1 MKNIFMFVSFF
12 VLFACSIN
20 AEVVTKTVTKT
31 STGEGHGL
39 SREEAVNNAIV
50 EAIGKMSGVSI
61 SSIKKSNVLSVNS
74 NSGSDMV
81 DSYSERIS
89 KATKGKADSYEINDV
104 YQDGSGN
111 WVAKVTIKNSKT
123 TKSYKAPGLDNK
135 QRRSLAVFNASDGD
149 ARGLGE
155 NLKTHI
161 ITNLTKSRKFNI
173 LDRDNGGYYEMEK
186 ALIKSSN
193 ANSDEI
199 YKLKNVLGSDYLMIF
214 DIKAAQARTKHSNLT
229 GQNITKAEFA
239 VDYQVILFATREVKY
254 SNTLTMSVSV
264 KDDLKSNEE
273 AYKKIADKITSDIL
287 NAIYPLK
294 IASVNGKEVVFTQNL
309 NVGERFEC
317 FSQGKA
323 LKDSYTK
330 QGTNDMRVES
340 KVGEVEITRVTPK
353 LSYAKI
359 IDGQMKEGYICR
371 PLGGGSGSGYSEG
384 RDANYQLNDGGGVN
398 LGF

>member
-1 MKNIFMFVSFF
+1 MKKILFLFF
-12 VLFACSIN
+12 LLFSLSYS
-20 AEVVTKTVTKT
+20 EVVTHTSTKT
-31 STGEGHGL
+31 AQGKGTGTTY
-39 SREEAVNNAIV
+39 EEAVNKALI
-50 EAIGKMSGVSI
+50 EAISKMNGA
-61 SSIKKSNVLSVNS
+61 KMNS
-74 NSGSDMV
+74 NIFMGTNSVQHNKDRDFTKFYSDQ
-81 DSYSERIS
+81 IS
-89 KATKGKADSYEINDV
+89 KQTGGKFDTYDVISESQSGGSYVVVVE
-104 YQDGSGN
+104 
-111 WVAKVTIKNSKT
+111 IKNSKT

-135 QRRSLAVFNASDGD
+135 QRRSLAVFNASYGD
-149 ARGLGE
+149 TRGLGE

-161 ITNLTKSRKFNI
+161 ISNLTKSRKFNI

-214 DIKAAQARTKHSNLT
+214 DIKAAQARTKQSNLT

-294 IASVNGKEVVFTQNL
+294 IANINGQEVVFTQNL

-330 QGTNDMRVES
+330 QSTSDMRVETRA
-340 KVGEVEITRVTPK
+340 GQVEITRADPK

-371 PLGGGSGSGYSEG
+371 PLGGGSGPGYSEG

>member
-1 MKNIFMFVSFF
+1 MKKYLFIFAF
-12 VLFACSIN
+12 LACALN
-20 AEVVTKTVTKT
+20 AEVVTHTSTKT
-31 STGEGHGL
+31 AMGEGHGL
-39 SREEAVNNAIV
+39 TREEAINNAII
-50 EAIGKMSGVSI
+50 EAIGKINGVNI
-61 SSIKKSNVLSVNS
+61 NSIKKSNTQAISD
-74 NSGSDMV
+74 NSGSNIV
-81 DSYSERIS
+81 DAYKNDIS
-89 KATKGKADSYEINDV
+89 KATKGRADSYEIISTN
-104 YQDGSGN
+104 QDSTGK
-111 WVAKVTIKNSKT
+111 WAAVVEIKNSKT

-135 QRRSLAVFNASDGD
+135 QRRSLAVFNASYGD
-149 ARGLGE
+149 TRGLGE

-161 ITNLTKSRKFNI
+161 ISNLTKSRKFNI

-186 ALIKSSN
+186 ALIDSGDTKR
-193 ANSDEI
+193 DEI

-214 DIKAAQARTKHSNLT
+214 DIKAAQARTKQSNLT

-330 QGTNDMRVES
+330 QSTGDMRVES
-340 KVGEVEITRVTPK
+340 KVGEVEITRADPK

>member
-1 MKNIFMFVSFF
+1 MKKYLFIFAF
-12 VLFACSIN
+12 LACALN
-20 AEVVTKTVTKT
+20 AELVTHISTKTAM
-31 STGEGHGL
+31 GEGYGL
-39 SREEAVNNAIV
+39 TREEAINNAIV
-50 EAIGKMSGVSI
+50 EAVGKISGVNI
-61 SSIKKSNVLSVNS
+61 NSIKKSNTQAISD
-74 NSGSDMV
+74 NSGSNIV
-81 DSYSERIS
+81 DAYSNDIS
-89 KATKGKADSYEINDV
+89 KATKGRADSYEIISTN
-104 YQDGSGN
+104 QDSTGK
-111 WVAKVTIKNSKT
+111 WVAVVEIKNSKT

-135 QRRSLAVFNASDGD
+135 QRRSLAVFNASYGD
-149 ARGLGE
+149 TRGLGE

-161 ITNLTKSRKFNI
+161 ISNLTKSRKFNI

-214 DIKAAQARTKHSNLT
+214 DIKAAQARTKQSNLT

-264 KDDLKSNEE
+264 KDDIKSNEM
-273 AYKKIADKITSDIL
+273 AFKKIADKITSDIL

-294 IASVNGKEVVFTQNL
+294 IANINGKEVVFTQNL
-309 NVGERFEC
+309 SVGERFEC

-330 QGTNDMRVES
+330 QSTNDMRVES
-340 KVGEVEITRVTPK
+340 KVGEVEITRADPK

-371 PLGGGSGSGYSEG
+371 PLGGGSGPGYSEG

>member
-1 MKNIFMFVSFF
+1 MKKYLFIFAF
-12 VLFACSIN
+12 LACALN
-20 AEVVTKTVTKT
+20 AEVLTHIGTKTAM
-31 STGEGHGL
+31 GEGHGL
-39 SREEAVNNAIV
+39 TREEAINNAII
-50 EAIGKMSGVSI
+50 EAIGKINGVNI
-61 SSIKKSNVLSVNS
+61 NSIKKSNTQAQSD
-74 NSGSDMV
+74 NSGSNIV
-81 DSYSERIS
+81 DAYSNDIS
-89 KATKGKADSYEINDV
+89 KATKGRADSYEIISTN
-104 YQDGSGN
+104 QDNTGK
-111 WVAKVTIKNSKT
+111 WVAVVEIKNSKT

-135 QRRSLAVFNASDGD
+135 QRRSLAVFNASYGD
-149 ARGLGE
+149 TRGLGE

-161 ITNLTKSRKFNI
+161 ISNLTKSRKFNI

-186 ALIKSSN
+186 ALMKSSN

-214 DIKAAQARTKHSNLT
+214 DIKAAQARTKQSNLT

-294 IASVNGKEVVFTQNL
+294 IANVNGQEVVFTQNL

-330 QGTNDMRVES
+330 QSTSDMRVES
-340 KVGEVEITRVTPK
+340 KVGEVEITRADPK

-384 RDANYQLNDGGGVN
+384 RDATYQLNDGGGVN

>member
-1 MKNIFMFVSFF
+1 MKKYLFIFAFLAC
-12 VLFACSIN
+12 VLN
-20 AEVVTKTVTKT
+20 AEVVTHTSTKT
-31 STGEGHGL
+31 ATGEGHGL
-39 SREEAVNNAIV
+39 TREEAINNAII
-50 EAIGKMSGVSI
+50 EAVGKISGVNI
-61 SSIKKSNVLSVNS
+61 SSMKRSSTQAISD
-74 NSGSDMV
+74 NSGSNIIDTYLN
-81 DSYSERIS
+81 DIS
-89 KATKGKADSYEINDV
+89 KATKGRADSYEIISAN
-104 YQDGSGN
+104 QDSIGK
-111 WVAKVTIKNSKT
+111 WVAVVEIKNSKT

-135 QRRSLAVFNASDGD
+135 QRRSLAVFNASYGD
-149 ARGLGE
+149 TRGLGE

-161 ITNLTKSRKFNI
+161 ISNLTKSRKFNI

-186 ALIKSSN
+186 ALIDSGDTKR
-193 ANSDEI
+193 DEI

-214 DIKAAQARTKHSNLT
+214 DIKAAQARTKQSNLT

-330 QGTNDMRVES
+330 QSTSDMRVES
-340 KVGEVEITRVTPK
+340 KVGEVEITRADPK

-371 PLGGGSGSGYSEG
+371 PLGGGSGPGYSEG

>member
-1 MKNIFMFVSFF
+1 MKKYLFIFAF
-12 VLFACSIN
+12 LACALN
-20 AEVVTKTVTKT
+20 AEVVTHTSTKT
-31 STGEGHGL
+31 ATGEGHGL
-39 SREEAVNNAIV
+39 TREEAINNAIV
-50 EAIGKMSGVSI
+50 EAVGKINGVNI
-61 SSIKKSNVLSVNS
+61 SSIKRSSTQAIS
-74 NSGSDMV
+74 DNSGSNIV
-81 DSYSERIS
+81 DAYSNDIS
-89 KATKGKADSYEINDV
+89 KATKGKADSYEIISAN
-104 YQDGSGN
+104 QDSTGK
-111 WVAKVTIKNSKT
+111 WVAVVEIKNSKT

-135 QRRSLAVFNASDGD
+135 QRRSLAVFNASYGD
-149 ARGLGE
+149 TRGLGE

-161 ITNLTKSRKFNI
+161 ISNLTKSRKFNI

-214 DIKAAQARTKHSNLT
+214 DLKAAQARTKQSNLT

-254 SNTLTMSVSV
+254 SNTLAMSVSV
-264 KDDLKSNEE
+264 KDDLKSNE
-273 AYKKIADKITSDIL
+273 AAFKKIADKITSDIL

-330 QGTNDMRVES
+330 QSTNDMRVES
-340 KVGEVEITRVTPK
+340 KVGKVEITRADPK

-371 PLGGGSGSGYSEG
+371 PLGGGSGPGYSEG

>member
-1 MKNIFMFVSFF
+1 MKKYLFIFAF
-12 VLFACSIN
+12 LACALN
-20 AEVVTKTVTKT
+20 AEVLTHISTKTAM
-31 STGEGHGL
+31 GEGHGL
-39 SREEAVNNAIV
+39 TREEAINNAII
-50 EAIGKMSGVSI
+50 EAIGKINGVNI
-61 SSIKKSNVLSVNS
+61 NSIKKSNTQAISD
-74 NSGSDMV
+74 NSGSNIV
-81 DSYSERIS
+81 DAYSNDIS
-89 KATKGKADSYEINDV
+89 KATKGRADSYEIISTN
-104 YQDGSGN
+104 QDSTGK
-111 WVAKVTIKNSKT
+111 WAAVVEIKNSKT

-135 QRRSLAVFNASDGD
+135 QRRSLAVFNASYGD
-149 ARGLGE
+149 TRGLGE

-161 ITNLTKSRKFNI
+161 ISNLTKSRKFNI

-186 ALIKSSN
+186 ALIDSGDTKR
-193 ANSDEI
+193 DEI

-294 IASVNGKEVVFTQNL
+294 IANVNGQEVVFTQNL

-330 QGTNDMRVES
+330 QSTNDMRVES
-340 KVGEVEITRVTPK
+340 KVGEVEITRADPK

-359 IDGQMKEGYICR
+359 IEGQMKEGYICR

>member
-1 MKNIFMFVSFF
+1 MKKYLFIFAF
-12 VLFACSIN
+12 LACALN
-20 AEVVTKTVTKT
+20 AEVVTHTNTKT
-31 STGEGHGL
+31 AMGEGYGL
-39 SREEAVNNAIV
+39 TREEAINNAIV
-50 EAIGKMSGVSI
+50 EAVGKISGVNI
-61 SSIKKSNVLSVNS
+61 NSIKKSNTQAISD
-74 NSGSDMV
+74 NSGSNIV
-81 DSYSERIS
+81 DAYSNDIS
-89 KATKGKADSYEINDV
+89 KATKGRADSYEIISAN
-104 YQDGSGN
+104 QDSTGK
-111 WVAKVTIKNSKT
+111 WVAVVEIKNSKT

-135 QRRSLAVFNASDGD
+135 QRRSLAVFNASYGD
-149 ARGLGE
+149 TRGLGE

-161 ITNLTKSRKFNI
+161 ISNLTKSRKFNI

-214 DIKAAQARTKHSNLT
+214 DIKAAQARTKQSNLT

-273 AYKKIADKITSDIL
+273 AYKKIADKITSDIS

-294 IASVNGKEVVFTQNL
+294 IASVNGQEVVFTQNL

-330 QGTNDMRVES
+330 QSTGDMRVES
-340 KVGEVEITRVTPK
+340 KVGEVEITRADPK

-371 PLGGGSGSGYSEG
+371 PLGGGSGPGYSEG

>member
-1 MKNIFMFVSFF
+1 MKKYLFIFAF
-12 VLFACSIN
+12 LACALN
-20 AEVVTKTVTKT
+20 AEVLTHTSTKTAM
-31 STGEGHGL
+31 GEGHGL
-39 SREEAVNNAIV
+39 TREEAINNAII
-50 EAIGKMSGVSI
+50 EAIGKINGVNI
-61 SSIKKSNVLSVNS
+61 NSIKKSNTQAISD
-74 NSGSDMV
+74 NSGSNIV
-81 DSYSERIS
+81 DAYSNDIS
-89 KATKGKADSYEINDV
+89 KATKGRADSYEIISTN
-104 YQDGSGN
+104 QDSTGK
-111 WVAKVTIKNSKT
+111 WVAVVEIKNSKT

-135 QRRSLAVFNASDGD
+135 QRRSLAVFNASYGD
-149 ARGLGE
+149 TRGLGE

-161 ITNLTKSRKFNI
+161 ISNLTKSRKFNI

-214 DIKAAQARTKHSNLT
+214 DIKAAQARTKQSNLT

-254 SNTLTMSVSV
+254 SNTLAMSVSV

-294 IASVNGKEVVFTQNL
+294 IASVNGQEVVFTQNL

-330 QGTNDMRVES
+330 QSTGDMRVETRA
-340 KVGEVEITRVTPK
+340 GQVEITRADPK

-359 IDGQMKEGYICR
+359 IDGQMKEDYICR
-371 PLGGGSGSGYSEG
+371 PLGGGSGPGYSEG